1 MKLQSLLISAT
12 LLLQSSVAV
21 GSPIEVSPRSPEVKK
36 TSGFQQSD
44 TTSEKT
50 STIPSSRGE
59 QSKYFHEAGSS
70 YILGHYDGRYYS
82 GRMLNYEEK
91 GDTLKHM
98 VRAYLTTFRERNIE
112 TWIAHGTLLG
122 WWWNGK
128 IMPWDSDLDVQVSGS
143 TLEWLGQNLN
153 MTTHNYTFLDDQGK
167 EEQRQYLLDV
177 NPHSAARV
185 RGDGMNVIDAR
196 WIDMQSGLFIDI
208 TGLSEIMPATKPGVW
223 MCKNMHQYPTRN
235 LYPLRETVFEG
246 VKALVPY
253 AFSEILVDEYSKL
266 ALTRTVFEG

>member
-1 MKLQSLLISAT
+1 MKLQSLLISASI
-12 LLLQSSVAV
+12 LLQSSVAV

-36 TSGFQQSD
+36 TSGFKQGE
-44 TTSEKT
+44 TVSEKT
-50 STIPSSRGE
+50 STNPFGGE
-59 QSKYFHEAGSS
+59 QAKYFHEAGSS
-70 YILGHYDGRYYS
+70 YIMGHYDGRYYS

-91 GDTLKHM
+91 GETLKHM
-98 VRAYLTTFRERNIE
+98 IRAYLTTFRERNIE

-167 EEQRQYLLDV
+167 EEQRQYLLDI
-177 NPHSAARV
+177 NPHSVERV

-208 TGLSEIMPATKPGVW
+208 TGLSETMPEIKPGVW
-223 MCKNMHQYPTRN
+223 MCKNMHKYPTRD

-246 VKALVPY
+246 VRALVPY
-253 AFSEILVDEYSKL
+253 AFSEILVEEYSKL